1 MRRLVPLAAL
11 ALSLFASSCATY
23 TDELSRGQAAYEKN
37 EYERALA
44 TFRALEPDQRHLQT
58 SDQARYAYLR
68 GMTDYRIGYKA
79 DARHWL
85 AVAKALEE
93 QQPKSLPSDWK
104 SRLNDALT
112 ELNDEVFAAGRDEL
126 KNERTKDLDVDAER
140 PKKKTKEVE

>member
-1 MRRLVPLAAL
+1 MAMRRLLPFLLVASLA
-11 ALSLFASSCATY
+11 SCATY
-23 TDELSRGQAAYEKN
+23 TDELGRGQAAFEKN

-68 GMTDYRIGYKA
+68 GMTDYRIGYKS

-85 AVAKALEE
+85 AVAKALED

-104 SRLNDALT
+104 SRLNDALN
-112 ELNDEVFAAGRDEL
+112 ELNEEVYAAGRDEL
-126 KNERTKDLDVDAER
+126 KNERTKDIDVDADR
-140 PKKKTKEVE
+140 PKKKSKEVE